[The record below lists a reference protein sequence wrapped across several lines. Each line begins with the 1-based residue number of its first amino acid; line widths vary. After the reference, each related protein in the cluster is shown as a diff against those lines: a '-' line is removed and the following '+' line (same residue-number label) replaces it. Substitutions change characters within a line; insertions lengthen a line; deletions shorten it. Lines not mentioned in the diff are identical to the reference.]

1 MKVRHNHIHFRRGQQ
16 TFAVRRTAGLDPVRF
31 IGSINGIE
39 CGAWQPDRH
48 ETCTLCVKRSYRRSG
63 DVSY

>member
-16 TFAVRRTAGLDPVRF
+16 TFAVRRTGGLDAVLY

-39 CGAWQPDRH
+39 CGAWATKEAAVQS
-48 ETCTLCVKRSYRRSG
+48 LLRRAASALN
-63 DVSY
+63 Y